1 MKHFFI
7 ALQFLTI
14 LPVKIKTQV
23 TERDLGKALAYFPIV
38 GGIIGLCLVLVS
50 LIFDFLSRDVSI
62 VMVLIASAV
71 LTGAIHLDG
80 FADVCDG
87 FFGAKDKE
95 KVLNIMRDSRIGAFG
110 VTGLVCLFLLKF
122 VLLLK
127 IPQNM
132 LAGVLIVMV
141 IFARWVQVLACFRC
155 DYARKQGKAIGFI
168 AGVGKKG
175 LTIATGFLIIA
186 ALGLMGVKVI
196 IILSFSSLPAIFF
209 MFYAKKRIG
218 GMTGDTIGGVSEIAE
233 LSFLLF
239 FLICVK
245 LQEIFLSIM
254 YV

>member
-1 MKHFFI
+1 MKHFFA

-14 LPVKIKTQV
+14 LPVRIKTQV
-23 TERDLGKALAYFPIV
+23 TERDLGRALAYFPIA
-38 GGIIGLCLVLVS
+38 GSIIGFCLALVS
-50 LIFDFLSRDVSI
+50 LIFGFLSREISI

-110 VTGLVCLFLLKF
+110 VIGLVCLFLLKF

-132 LAGVLIVMV
+132 LAGSLIVMV
-141 IFARWVQVLACFRC
+141 MFARWIQVFACFNF
-155 DYARKQGKAIGFI
+155 DYARNQGKAKGFM
-168 AGVGKKG
+168 AGAGKKG
-175 LTIATGFLIIA
+175 LTIAAGFLIIA
-186 ALGLMGVKVI
+186 ALGLMGVKGIVI
-196 IILSFSSLPAIFF
+196 LGFSSLPAIFF

-218 GMTGDTIGGVSEIAE
+218 GMTGDTIGASSEIAE
-233 LSFLLF
+233 VSFLLF
-239 FLICVK
+239 FIVWLK
-245 LQEIFLSIM
+245 LHGIFLFIM
-254 YV
+254 